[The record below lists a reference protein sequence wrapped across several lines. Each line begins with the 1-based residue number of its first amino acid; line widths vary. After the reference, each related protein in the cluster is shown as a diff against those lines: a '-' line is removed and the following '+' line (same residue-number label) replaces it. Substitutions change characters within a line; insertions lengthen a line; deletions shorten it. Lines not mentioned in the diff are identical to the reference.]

1 LTDQLIHIEL
11 INKLTQ
17 TDSCF
22 ALYRLPGEESVR
34 LVYQASGQPTLIRSI
49 SELNN
54 REGFVFAPF
63 QITDKHPLLLINPEK
78 HLTGWE
84 AIGAFL
90 STLTINDKENASG
103 EISTHSPQKNT
114 KSTYLAA
121 FDKFI
126 GALQSGRFN
135 KLVLSR
141 CAAIARQ
148 TEFSPAEAFL
158 RACAKYP
165 GAFVYLCH
173 TPVSGTWMGSTPE
186 VLLKGGHAA
195 YQTVALAGTRK
206 AKTDCTTA
214 TRWDHKNKNEQS
226 LVALYLREVLARNA
240 ESWSEEKTE
249 TLTAGN
255 VVHLKTGFSFAYPST
270 YKLGDLLQQL
280 HPTPAVCG
288 LPKEEAYRFILN
300 EEGYD
305 REYYS
310 GFTGYLSADN
320 QTDLY
325 VNLRCM
331 KIEAGELKL
340 FAGGGLLPSS
350 SRETEWKETEEK
362 LKTMR
367 GILQ

>member
-1 LTDQLIHIEL
+1 LTDQLIHIER
-11 INKLTQ
+11 INTLTQ

-34 LVYQASGQPTLIRSI
+34 LVYQTSGQPTLIRSI

-63 QITDKHPLLLINPEK
+63 QIIDEHPLLLINPEK

-90 STLTINDKENASG
+90 STLTTNDKKNTAGQTSDY
-103 EISTHSPQKNT
+103 SPQKNT

-121 FDKFI
+121 FEKFI
-126 GALQSGRFN
+126 EALQSGRFN

-141 CAAIARQ
+141 YAAIARQ
-148 TEFSPAEAFL
+148 PEFSAAEAFL
-158 RACAKYP
+158 RACTKYP
-165 GAFVYLCH
+165 SAFVYLCH

-186 VLLKGGHAA
+186 VLLKGGDAA

-270 YKLGDLLQQL
+270 DKLGNLLQQL

-288 LPKEEAYRFILN
+288 LPKEEAYRFILS

-331 KIEAGELKL
+331 KIESGELKL

-367 GILQ
+367 GIL

>member
-1 LTDQLIHIEL
+1 LTDQLLHIER

-22 ALYRLPGEESVR
+22 ALYRLPGEESVC
-34 LVYQASGQPTLIRSI
+34 LVYQASGQPSLIRSI

-78 HLTGWE
+78 RLAGWE
-84 AIGAFL
+84 VIEAFL
-90 STLTINDKENASG
+90 STLTINNKKNASR
-103 EISTHSPQKNT
+103 EIFAHSPQKNT
-114 KSTYLAA
+114 KSAYLAA
-121 FDKFI
+121 FGKFI
-126 GALQSGRFN
+126 EALQSGKFN

-141 CAAIARQ
+141 CATIACQ
-148 TEFSPAEAFL
+148 PEFSPAEAFL
-158 RACAKYP
+158 RACGKYS

-226 LVALYLREVLARNA
+226 LVALYLREVLSRNA

-255 VVHLKTGFSFAYPST
+255 VVHLKTGFSFSYPT
-270 YKLGDLLQQL
+270 TGKLGDLLQQL

-288 LPKEEAYRFILN
+288 LPKEEAYRFILA

-350 SRETEWKETEEK
+350 NRETEWKETEEK
-362 LKTMR
+362 LQTMR
-367 GILQ
+367 GIL

>member
-1 LTDQLIHIEL
+1 LTDQLIHIEQ

-22 ALYRLPGEESVR
+22 ALYRLPGEENLR

-63 QITDKHPLLLINPEK
+63 QITHQHPLLLINPEK
-78 HLTGWE
+78 HLAGWE

-90 STLTINDKENASG
+90 STLTINDKKNASG
-103 EISTHSPQKNT
+103 RTVIHSPQKNT
-114 KSTYLAA
+114 KSAYLAA
-121 FDKFI
+121 FEKFI

-141 CAAIARQ
+141 CTAIAFQ
-148 TEFSPAEAFL
+148 PEFSPAGAFL
-158 RACAKYP
+158 RACVKYP
-165 GAFVYLCH
+165 DAFVYLCH

-226 LVALYLREVLARNA
+226 LVALYLREVLSRNA

-270 YKLGDLLQQL
+270 GKLGDLLQQL

-288 LPKEEAYRFILN
+288 LPKEEAYRFILA

-310 GFTGYLSADN
+310 GFTGYLSADH

-340 FAGGGLLPSS
+340 FAGGGLLSS
-350 SRETEWKETEEK
+350 SNRETEWKETEEK

-367 GILQ
+367 GIL

>member
-49 SELNN
+49 SELNS

-63 QITDKHPLLLINPEK
+63 QITDQHPLLLINPEQ
-78 HLTGWE
+78 HLAGWE
-84 AIGAFL
+84 AIEAFL
-90 STLTINDKENASG
+90 STLTINDKKNTAGQTSD
-103 EISTHSPQKNT
+103 HSPQKNT

-121 FDKFI
+121 FEKFI
-126 GALQSGRFN
+126 EALQSGRFN

-141 CAAIARQ
+141 CATIARQ
-148 TEFSPAEAFL
+148 PEFSPAEAFP

-226 LVALYLREVLARNA
+226 LVALYLREVLSRNA

-255 VVHLKTGFSFAYPST
+255 VVHLKTGFSFSYPT
-270 YKLGDLLQQL
+270 TNKLGNLLQQL

-288 LPKEEAYRFILN
+288 LPKEEAYRFILA

-350 SRETEWKETEEK
+350 NREIEWKETEEK

-367 GILQ
+367 GIL

>member
-1 LTDQLIHIEL
+1 MTDQLLHIDL

-22 ALYRLPGEESVR
+22 ALYRRPGEESVR
-34 LVYQASGQPTLIRSI
+34 LVYQPSGQPTLIRSI

-63 QITDKHPLLLINPEK
+63 QITDQHPLLLINPEK
-78 HLTGWE
+78 RLAGWE

-90 STLTINDKENASG
+90 AALTINDKENVSG
-103 EISTHSPQKNT
+103 QTPADSTHKNT
-114 KSTYLAA
+114 KSAYLAA
-121 FDKFI
+121 FGKFI
-126 GALQSGRFN
+126 EALQSGRFN

-141 CAAIARQ
+141 CATIARQ
-148 TEFSPAEAFL
+148 SEFSPAEAFL
-158 RACAKYP
+158 LACAKYP

-226 LVALYLREVLARNA
+226 LVALYLREVLSRNA

-255 VVHLKTGFSFAYPST
+255 VVHLKTGFSFSYPT
-270 YKLGDLLQQL
+270 TGKLGDLLQQL

-288 LPKEEAYRFILN
+288 LPKEEAYRFILA

-331 KIEAGELKL
+331 KIETGELKL

-350 SRETEWKETEEK
+350 NRETEWKETEEK

-367 GILQ
+367 GIL

>member
-1 LTDQLIHIEL
+1 MTDQLIHIDL

-22 ALYRLPGEESVR
+22 ALYRLPGEESIR

-49 SELNN
+49 SELNS

-63 QITDKHPLLLINPEK
+63 QITEKHPLLLINPEK

-90 STLTINDKENASG
+90 STLTIKENVSG
-103 EISTHSPQKNT
+103 KISDHSPQKNT

-121 FDKFI
+121 FEKFI

-141 CAAIARQ
+141 CTAIARQ
-148 TEFSPAEAFL
+148 PDFSPAEAFL
-158 RACAKYP
+158 RACAKYS

-206 AKTDCTTA
+206 AKTDCTSA

-226 LVALYLREVLARNA
+226 LVALYLREVLSRNA

-255 VVHLKTGFSFAYPST
+255 VVHLKTGFSFSYPT
-270 YKLGDLLQQL
+270 HGKLGDLLQQL

-288 LPKEEAYRFILN
+288 LPKEEAYHFILT

-331 KIEAGELKL
+331 KIEAGDLKL

-367 GILQ
+367 GIL